1 MVILVAEISGGVWA
15 YMNRAELHKMVR
27 ETVRNTVQ
35 KEYTKDNVTTT
46 TFDMIQ
52 QSLQCCGS
60 HDYKSWFGSA
70 FHPGGLGRLDIG
82 VSSQNQN
89 ISHVVPESCCVE
101 PGTPECKK
109 ARQDVKPEH
118 NPKIIYTEVNS
129 LSFSSSSSPPLLPH
143 FSLFLRLPP
152 SPIPHSRPY
161 TNPIRTLE
169 FNSRLP
175 SVFTFTF
182 RAHPPVFIRPIP
194 SGFIF
199 LFCCSFKR
207 LYSNR
212 QSISDSSNPS
222 PFDAQFLFLLLLLL
236 SFLFEWVSALCGV
249 WNDSGRNSFF
259 FLKFLNFLSL
269 SFLSRLNKRRKV
281 LNQPDMEWINP
292 SP

>member
-1 MVILVAEISGGVWA
+1 MALRGCYGFLKWLVFLINLIFWLAGVGILVLSIWLLFDQALLFAAKGALNYQTGTYILLITGALMTIIGFLGCCGALRESQCLLGTFFVFLMVILVAEISGGVWA

-118 NPKIIYTEVNS
+118 NPKIIYTEGCTSKLEDLLKDYFNYV
-129 LSFSSSSSPPLLPH
+129 LAFGVGICIVEVLGMIFSMLLCCA
-143 FSLFLRLPP
+143 
-152 SPIPHSRPY
+152 
-161 TNPIRTLE
+161 IRKIE
-169 FNSRLP
+169 D
-175 SVFTFTF
+175 
-182 RAHPPVFIRPIP
+182 
-194 SGFIF
+194 
-199 LFCCSFKR
+199 FK
-207 LYSNR
+207 
-212 QSISDSSNPS
+212 
-222 PFDAQFLFLLLLLL
+222 A
-236 SFLFEWVSALCGV
+236 
-249 WNDSGRNSFF
+249 
-259 FLKFLNFLSL
+259 
-269 SFLSRLNKRRKV
+269 
-281 LNQPDMEWINP
+281 
-292 SP
+292 

>member
-129 LSFSSSSSPPLLPH
+129 LSFSSSSSSSSSSPPFSLISPSSSVFLPPLSPTPGPTQTPSARWNSIHASHL
-143 FSLFLRLPP
+143 SL
-152 SPIPHSRPY
+152 HS
-161 TNPIRTLE
+161 L
-169 FNSRLP
+169 
-175 SVFTFTF
+175 
-182 RAHPPVFIRPIP
+182 
-194 SGFIF
+194 SGRI
-199 LFCCSFKR
+199 
-207 LYSNR
+207 R
-212 QSISDSSNPS
+212 QSSSVQSLPV
-222 PFDAQFLFLLLLLL
+222 L
-236 SFLFEWVSALCGV
+236 
-249 WNDSGRNSFF
+249 FF
-259 FLKFLNFLSL
+259 FFAVLSSASTQIASQFQIHQIHHRSTRNFFSYYYYYYHFYLNGFRLCVESEMIPAGTL
-269 SFLSRLNKRRKV
+269 FSF
-281 LNQPDMEWINP
+281 
-292 SP
+292 

>member
-129 LSFSSSSSPPLLPH
+129 LSFSSSSSPPPSPSFLP
-143 FSLFLRLPP
+143 LPP
-152 SPIPHSRPY
+152 SSSLPYPPLPALHKPHPHAGIQFTPPICLYIHFPGASASLHPSNPFRFYFSFLLFFQAPLLKSPVNFRFIKSITVRRAISFLIIIIIIIFIWMGFGSVWSLKWFRPE
-161 TNPIRTLE
+161 L
-169 FNSRLP
+169 F
-175 SVFTFTF
+175 
-182 RAHPPVFIRPIP
+182 
-194 SGFIF
+194 F
-199 LFCCSFKR
+199 LFKIFKFS
-207 LYSNR
+207 LS
-212 QSISDSSNPS
+212 
-222 PFDAQFLFLLLLLL
+222 LF
-236 SFLFEWVSALCGV
+236 
-249 WNDSGRNSFF
+249 
-259 FLKFLNFLSL
+259 SL
-269 SFLSRLNKRRKV
+269 SFK
-281 LNQPDMEWINP
+281 
-292 SP
+292 